1 VAISGPREGRRSGF
15 TRTEPDKALP
25 LSARTKPCTNAG
37 PGRPKVVERF
47 GGVIPGMLVCSRPVA
62 NMPVIPSSNGGLV
75 VWVKEMRE
83 ENVAGPAAGAAGF
96 GREPGPQFRR
106 TPDEHSWGSVL
117 ALRGG
122 SGFSGPGLGLH
133 TSFHSPA
140 RETLG
145 GRAPRAASCSDHHI
159 GLQQGS
165 S

>member
-1 VAISGPREGRRSGF
+1 MAISGPRDGRRSGF
-15 TRTEPDKALP
+15 TRIEPDKALP
-25 LSARTKPCTNAG
+25 LSARKKPCTDA
-37 PGRPKVVERF
+37 GRPKFVERF
-47 GGVIPGMLVCSRPVA
+47 DGAIPAMLGCRPVA

-75 VWVKEMRE
+75 VWVNEMRE
-83 ENVAGPAAGAAGF
+83 EDVAGPAAGAAGF

-106 TPDEHSWGSVL
+106 TPDEPSRGSVL

-159 GLQQGS
+159 GLQQRS